1 MGCNNGG
8 LFGGNND
15 WIWII
20 IAIFIIMCL
29 CDNGGIFGNNDCC
42 C

>member
-20 IAIFIIMCL
+20 IAIVIVLCL
-29 CDNGGIFGNNDCC
+29 CNDNGGLLGNDCC
-42 C
+42 